1 MQNAANGASTTL
13 MWVGRAAWSLVGLAA
28 PWAVLGEGRSG
39 AVGVAA
45 NVWGWGAWL
54 AVLVALFVPSA
65 LSLTAVRIIVPA
77 VAVAGLWSAE
87 PASVGT
93 ALFALVVLSSRDVA
107 DVLVQGS
114 AYGAETRFVLRTPV
128 PYLVPAVLVWAAL
141 VCATVGGT
149 LLLAAGNLVAG
160 IPVAAAGAVLAWRV
174 PLRLH
179 RLSRRWLVAV
189 PAGLVVHDHL
199 VLAETFMVRRNHLG
213 PVTLARA
220 AGGRGG
226 PHRGGARPAG
236 DRVDDAAGQGGAVPH
251 HHAHPRHVAGA
262 PCGLVRGG
270 ALACRRRSRGCQRG
284 SVTIP
289 PPRTN
294 VSVGS

>member
-28 PWAVLGEGRSG
+28 PWAILGEGRSG

-77 VAVAGLWSAE
+77 VAAAGLWSAE

-220 AGGRGG
+220 AGDE
-226 PHRGGARPAG
+226 A
-236 DRVDDAAGQGGAVPH
+236 DLTGAVPGRRVTVSMTQPDKVVLSPITMRTLGTSQ
-251 HHAHPRHVAGA
+251 ALHVVSFAVAPLRAGA
-262 PCGLVRGG
+262 
-270 ALACRRRSRGCQRG
+270 AAAA
-284 SVTIP
+284 
-289 PPRTN
+289 
-294 VSVGS
+294 VSAGR